1 MFLRIIFYEDA
12 NTGCGRRAAWCIIRA
27 MRQGP
32 SHIIVDFNVRHKAAR
47 DMIAGIMRYAAAH
60 PRWELL
66 MRGNHPSNDGFAIDR
81 DSPIDGII
89 SGYDLSRDDE
99 SDQRE
104 IKKLFAHGTTLRGAV
119 FISSAPH
126 LQRFVPAAW
135 IDVDQRRIAQEAAQ
149 LFIRNG
155 LTNFAAIGTLAP
167 AKWNSERIDCFVK
180 EIRRAGYDAQVYTGT
195 KRARTSW
202 KGEIASLRRWI
213 ATLPKPCGIFA
224 TFDQRAKHVA
234 DICRAEGVSVPEQ
247 VQIIGVDNEE
257 SICELTVPSLS
268 SIAPDF
274 EASGYRAAREL
285 DRLLRGGKPS
295 SRPILVKNLK
305 VIERLS
311 TSDTTRTG
319 DRVNRALNFIRT
331 HARERIGV
339 SDVVKAVGGSRRLL
353 EKAFQRVHE
362 RSIAQEIQ
370 HVRLEQVL
378 EALHNPALSLK
389 TVAETSG
396 FSSAT
401 YLKNLFREKYGMTM
415 SEFRRK

>member
-1 MFLRIIFYEDA
+1 
-12 NTGCGRRAAWCIIRA
+12 
-27 MRQGP
+27 MRP
-32 SHIIVDFNVRHKAAR
+32 
-47 DMIAGIMRYAAAH
+47 
-60 PRWELL
+60 
-66 MRGNHPSNDGFAIDR
+66 
-81 DSPIDGII
+81 
-89 SGYDLSRDDE
+89 LSRK
-99 SDQRE
+99 DQRW
-104 IKKLFAHGTTLRGAV
+104 TLGGVCPRYV
-119 FISSAPH
+119 LISSAPPR
-126 LQRFVPAAW
+126 QQFVPAAW

-155 LTNFAAIGTLAP
+155 LTNFATIGTLAP
-167 AKWNSERIDCFVK
+167 AKWNSGRIDCFVK

-202 KGEIASLRRWI
+202 KAEIASLRRWI

-247 VQIIGVDNEE
+247 VQVIGVDNEE

-285 DRLLRGGKPS
+285 DRLLRGGRPS
-295 SRPILVKNLK
+295 PRPILVKNLK
-305 VIERLS
+305 VVERLS

-339 SDVVKAVGGSRRLL
+339 SDVAKAVGGSRRLL

-389 TVAETSG
+389 AVAEMSG